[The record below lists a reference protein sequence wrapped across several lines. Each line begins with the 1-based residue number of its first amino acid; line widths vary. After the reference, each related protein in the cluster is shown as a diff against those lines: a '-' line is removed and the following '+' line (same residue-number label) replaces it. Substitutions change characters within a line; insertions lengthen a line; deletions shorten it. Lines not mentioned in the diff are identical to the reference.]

1 MVKIISDLK
10 NFKMQREALKEL
22 DNFKT
27 IKKQLENKIEKQ
39 LKKMEVLFFEFLN
52 KTKKLLY
59 FF

>member
-1 MVKIISDLK
+1 
-10 NFKMQREALKEL
+10 MQREALKEL